1 MFKKLTAL
9 ILSLLALEAS
19 AAPIS
24 LSELS
29 TVHVKW
35 GGGGTGVTAVSFD
48 NQPKLLVDIPADGK
62 YTFLLERPAASNES
76 GVFTLYI
83 DDLGTIGV
91 DFEFSAAASSA
102 VIDGQNTKVWEFKN
116 ISLLDKA
123 YEFDLSID
131 KTSTGAGNPR
141 FTGFKQNGGTTDPNE
156 DPNRLPEPA
165 SLALLGLGML
175 GMGLS
180 RRRKA

>member
-1 MFKKLTAL
+1 MFKKLTAV
-9 ILSLLALEAS
+9 ILALLALDAS

-24 LSELS
+24 VTALD

-48 NQPKLLVDIPADGK
+48 NQPKLMVDIPADGL

-83 DDLGTIGV
+83 DDLGTIGL
-91 DFEFSAAASSA
+91 DFSFTAAATSA
-102 VIDGQNTKVWEFKN
+102 VINGQSTKVWEFKN
-116 ISLLDKA
+116 IALLDKA
-123 YEFDLSID
+123 YEFDLSIN

-141 FTGFKQNGGTTDPNE
+141 FTGFKNGGTTVPDE

-165 SLALLGLGML
+165 SLGLLGLGML
-175 GMGLS
+175 GMALS